1 MEYEVTI
8 GLEVHCE
15 VKSKTKMFSKGLN
28 GYSSEANTNV
38 NQVDLAFPGIL
49 PTVNMEALKKS
60 IKMALAL
67 NCDIPDILVFDR
79 KNYYYPDLPKGY
91 QITQSKKPIG
101 TNGYIDIYVKD
112 EIKRIYIHD
121 IHIEEDTASLDHY
134 SDYSLI
140 DYNRAGVPLLETVT
154 EPCMH
159 SVDEALSFLDAL
171 RKIFLY
177 TSVSEARLDLG
188 QMRCD
193 VNVSIS
199 EKGSDKLGTRV
210 EMKNI
215 PSFANV
221 KDAIIVEV
229 ERQKECLKNGE
240 EIMQETRRYDENTMK
255 TYRMRE
261 KVDGV
266 DYKYFTEP
274 NIPPFKIT
282 DELINEVKSTLPRLQ
297 FERIKDYTT
306 NYNVSLVDAK
316 SIAKSIEVADF
327 YEEVIKLKVN
337 PKVASNWVAN
347 TVLGYLNSVE
357 KEITDIYLTPAM
369 LADLID
375 MVESGKISSKQGKE
389 VFKKVMEEEKEPKVI
404 VEKLGIKQMGNE
416 DELRSMVLE
425 VIRDNEKMVEQ
436 YKSGRNV
443 YNFFVGQI
451 MKKTSGQANPVS
463 TGKIVKEE
471 LDKQ

>member
-159 SVDEALSFLDAL
+159 SVDEALAFLDAL

-177 TSVSEARLDLG
+177 TSVSKARLDLG

-199 EKGSDKLGTRV
+199 EKSSDKLGTRV

-316 SIAKSIEVADF
+316 SIAKSI
-327 YEEVIKLKVN
+327 
-337 PKVASNWVAN
+337 
-347 TVLGYLNSVE
+347 
-357 KEITDIYLTPAM
+357 
-369 LADLID
+369 
-375 MVESGKISSKQGKE
+375 
-389 VFKKVMEEEKEPKVI
+389 
-404 VEKLGIKQMGNE
+404 
-416 DELRSMVLE
+416 
-425 VIRDNEKMVEQ
+425 
-436 YKSGRNV
+436 
-443 YNFFVGQI
+443 
-451 MKKTSGQANPVS
+451 
-463 TGKIVKEE
+463 
-471 LDKQ
+471 

>member
-28 GYSSEANTNV
+28 SYSVDANQNV
-38 NQVDLAFPGIL
+38 NAVDLAFPGIL

-67 NCDIPDILVFDR
+67 NCEIPDVLIFDR

-101 TNGYIDIYVKD
+101 TNGYVDIYVKD
-112 EIKRIYIHD
+112 EVKRIYIHD

-134 SDYSLI
+134 SNYSLI

-159 SVDEALSFLDAL
+159 SAEEALAFLDAL

-177 TSVSEARLDLG
+177 TDVSDARLDLG

-199 EKGSDKLGTRV
+199 EKGSNVLGTRV

-221 KDAIIVEV
+221 KDAILVEV
-229 ERQKECLKNGE
+229 ERQKNALASGE
-240 EIMQETRRYDENTMK
+240 EIYQETRRYDENTMQ

-282 DELINEVKSTLPRLQ
+282 EELVNEVKSSIPVLQ
-297 FERIKDYTT
+297 FERIKNYTS
-306 NYNVSLVDAK
+306 NYGVSLVDAK
-316 SIAKSIEVADF
+316 SIAKTIEVADF
-327 YEEVIKLKVN
+327 YEEVIKLGVN
-337 PKVASNWVAN
+337 PKVASNWMAN
-347 TVLGYLNSVE
+347 IVLGYLNSAE
-357 KEITDIYLTPAM
+357 KEISDVFLTPSM
-369 LADLID
+369 LNDLIQ
-375 MVESGKISSKQGKE
+375 MVEDNKISSKQGKE
-389 VFKKVMEEEKEPKVI
+389 VFKKVMEENKDPKTI
-404 VEKLGIKQMGNE
+404 VEELGIKQIDNT
-416 DELRSMVLE
+416 DEIRNMVIE
-425 VIRDNEKMVEQ
+425 VIENNEKMVNE

-451 MKKTSGQANPVS
+451 MKRTNGQANPVI